1 MRWQDWL
8 AILLVVM
15 SAGLQSALS
24 ATATVAPLLNLPM
37 VTVALLSTY
46 PRVHVF
52 ILTGAVVLTRIA
64 VGTDSIPIS
73 FFRSVFST
81 ILSIKAGL
89 SLMNHGWLLAVITV
103 SSCIL
108 IDLVAAI
115 IAQPKYVGTL
125 TITDIAVSV
134 VFNAGITLLCAIPLE
149 IYYRKRHIHGF

>member
-8 AILLVVM
+8 ATLLVIL

-24 ATATVAPLLNLPM
+24 ATANVAPLLNFPM
-37 VTVALLSTY
+37 IPIALLSTY

-52 ILTGAVVLTRIA
+52 VLTGAVVLTRIA
-64 VGTDSIPIS
+64 IGTESIPITI
-73 FFRSVFST
+73 FRSVLST
-81 ILSIKAGL
+81 LLSIKAGL

-103 SSCIL
+103 SACIL

-115 IAQPKYVGTL
+115 IAHPKYVGTL

-134 VFNAGITLLCAIPLE
+134 VFNAVITLLCAIPLE
-149 IYYRKRHIHGF
+149 IYYRRRHIHGF

>member
-8 AILLVVM
+8 ATLLVIF

-24 ATATVAPLLNLPM
+24 ATANVASLLNFPM
-37 VTVALLSTY
+37 ITIALLSTY

-52 ILTGAVVLTRIA
+52 VLTGAVVLTRVA
-64 VGTDSIPIS
+64 VGTESIPITL
-73 FFRSVFST
+73 FRSVLST
-81 ILSIKAGL
+81 FLSIKAGL

-108 IDLVAAI
+108 IDLVAAM
-115 IAQPKYVGTL
+115 IAHPKYVGTL

-134 VFNAGITLLCAIPLE
+134 VFNAVITLLCAIPLE

>member
-108 IDLVAAI
+108 IDLVASI

>member
-8 AILLVVM
+8 AILLVIM

-24 ATATVAPLLNLPM
+24 ATATAAPLLNLPM

-73 FFRSVFST
+73 FFRSVLST

>member
-8 AILLVVM
+8 ATLLVIL

-24 ATATVAPLLNLPM
+24 ATANVAPLLNFPM
-37 VTVALLSTY
+37 ITIALLSTY

-52 ILTGAVVLTRIA
+52 VLTGAVVLTRIA
-64 VGTDSIPIS
+64 IGTESIPITI
-73 FFRSVFST
+73 FRSVLST
-81 ILSIKAGL
+81 LLSIKAGL

-103 SSCIL
+103 SACIL

-115 IAQPKYVGTL
+115 IAHPKYVGTL

-134 VFNAGITLLCAIPLE
+134 VFNAVITLLCAIPLE
-149 IYYRKRHIHGF
+149 IYYRRRHIHGF